1 MNKIDKNILKYTKY
15 LNQIHKNDIFALK
28 TIFHISEKRRNKY
41 EKDVETDGNGFDWNW
56 YGFVSECVWGK
67 GKYYIQ

>member
-28 TIFHISEKRRNKY
+28 TIFHISEKGGTNMKKMWKQMAMAY
-41 EKDVETDGNGFDWNW
+41 CCLCYSSHSDSGGA
-56 YGFVSECVWGK
+56 VSV
-67 GKYYIQ
+67 

>member
-28 TIFHISEKRRNKY
+28 TIFHISEKK
-41 EKDVETDGNGFDWNW
+41 EEQ
-56 YGFVSECVWGK
+56 
-67 GKYYIQ
+67 I